1 MAIIDKR
8 NKEITDQSSP
18 KKVLMKND
26 KFCEKINNKH
36 VMSEG
41 QRNQLESLSE
51 FELLTSQTLGIYS
64 VNWARERLTAI

>member
-1 MAIIDKR
+1 MTIIDTR

-18 KKVLMKND
+18 KKVLMKTD
-26 KFCEKINNKH
+26 KFCDKINNKH

-51 FELLTSQTLGIYS
+51 LELLISQTLVIYS
-64 VNWARERLTAI
+64 IH